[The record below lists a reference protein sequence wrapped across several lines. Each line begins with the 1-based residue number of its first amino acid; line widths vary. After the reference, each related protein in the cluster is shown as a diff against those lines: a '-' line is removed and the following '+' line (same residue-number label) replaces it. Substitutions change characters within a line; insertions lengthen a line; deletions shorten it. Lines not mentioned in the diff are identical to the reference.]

1 MKTSLLPLS
10 LCATLSLAGA
20 GFAQQADAPAAKSAD
35 APGDAELSINLG
47 EAEARANSAEVD
59 ALLKKVMA
67 AHDGILQYRYQASA
81 GVTVM
86 MGGPGAGEEMD
97 AEFGRSGVVTQ
108 GGPLG
113 TKITVDKGLELP
125 GMGAVMSEKMTILLR
140 SDDLLIDYAA
150 SEMAAM
156 TGGPQGLTRISK
168 EDLAELAKFAPMPA
182 PMNFVMLH
190 TPAHAD
196 PRALVEQIARHTA
209 LTEVS
214 GDELEIVLS
223 GLAAPSFLP
232 ALGPQQ
238 TDAKEVPVRITI
250 DRADARLL
258 QVELG
263 PKDKPRVKL
272 SFSEYAVPEKLSAA
286 DFDLN
291 PDGKDIADLAPL
303 LRSQLEGM
311 ISVGGHPG
319 GADDEDEF

>member
-20 GFAQQADAPAAKSAD
+20 GFAQQADAPAAKPAD
-35 APGDAELSINLG
+35 QAGDAELSIDLG

-140 SDDLLIDYAA
+140 SEDLLIDYAA

-196 PRALVEQIARHTA
+196 PRALVEQIAHHAA
-209 LTEVS
+209 LIEVS
-214 GDELEIVLS
+214 GDELEVVLS
-223 GLAAPSFLP
+223 G
-232 ALGPQQ
+232 
-238 TDAKEVPVRITI
+238 V
-250 DRADARLL
+250 ARLL
-258 QVELG
+258 KVQLG

-272 SFSEYAVPEKLSAA
+272 SFSEYAVPEKLTAE